1 MTKLYVVPPPDASV
15 LAAVA
20 STRRLE
26 ILRMVWDQEQA
37 AGTINDAMP
46 DVTFGAVSLQLRVL
60 SNAGLVAVRRQGRQ
74 RFYRARRE
82 RMGDFGRVLEAIWA
96 DALWKLKL
104 EAEFE
109 AGRRGPRPHRR
120 TKERISR

>member
-1 MTKLYVVPPPDASV
+1 MPQPDASV
-15 LAAVA
+15 LSAVA
-20 STRRLE
+20 SPRRLE
-26 ILRMVWDQEQA
+26 ILRMVWDEEQA

-109 AGRRGPRPHRR
+109 AGRRGPRSRRR
-120 TKERISR
+120 TKERTSR

>member
-1 MTKLYVVPPPDASV
+1 MPQPDASV
-15 LAAVA
+15 LSAVA
-20 STRRLE
+20 SPRRLE
-26 ILRMVWDQEQA
+26 ILRMVWDEEQA

-60 SNAGLVAVRRQGRQ
+60 ANAGLVAVRRQGRQ

-82 RMGDFGRVLEAIWA
+82 RMGDFGRLLEAIWA

-109 AGRRGPRPHRR
+109 AGRRGPRSRRR
-120 TKERISR
+120 TKERTSR